1 MKAEFEITLSS
12 KDMYRFSM
20 YHAYTGSQGILSILI
35 AIICFVAAFYSVGT
49 MEIMYTVLYAAFGV
63 LFLVYIPFQLYI
75 RSKQQI
81 MKSEV
86 LRNALH
92 YVVDESGIHA
102 SQNDASADLPWDA
115 VYKMVSTKNNVFVY
129 SSRVNAYIIP
139 KSQLGTG
146 YETLRQL
153 AKEHL
158 PKYRFKMK

>member
-75 RSKQQI
+75 RSKKKKI
-81 MKSEV
+81 K
-86 LRNALH
+86 
-92 YVVDESGIHA
+92 
-102 SQNDASADLPWDA
+102 
-115 VYKMVSTKNNVFVY
+115 
-129 SSRVNAYIIP
+129 
-139 KSQLGTG
+139 
-146 YETLRQL
+146 
-153 AKEHL
+153 
-158 PKYRFKMK
+158 